1 MQLWSYAMLVIVI
14 FLALYAL
21 WLLNLVVTIQD
32 TSLFLGFVGNV
43 TNSLGTILDILVSLL
58 EIILIVVAIYSL
70 YLLWRWVQKD
80 DNDVFIHPF
89 IVGTCDGKYDGAAI
103 SDLLIAELLRIQS
116 IHKAR
121 KRPEESRQIE
131 ESSDTFVSQTGES
144 KKKPGLFATP
154 PSDTSITLPPFA
166 PSSMNFAYN
175 ISSNIT
181 VSGGPITF
189 SVDQILV
196 LPRR

>member
-1 MQLWSYAMLVIVI
+1 MQLWSYAILVIVI

-21 WLLNLVVTIQD
+21 WLLNLVITIQD

-43 TNSLGTILDILVSLL
+43 TNSLDTILDILVSLL

-116 IHKAR
+116 IHKPVRGR
-121 KRPEESRQIE
+121 KKADRSKNQAIHLSHIQGNQRKNLACLLRYLAIRP
-131 ESSDTFVSQTGES
+131 
-144 KKKPGLFATP
+144 
-154 PSDTSITLPPFA
+154 LP
-166 PSSMNFAYN
+166 Y
-175 ISSNIT
+175 
-181 VSGGPITF
+181 
-189 SVDQILV
+189 LL
-196 LPRR
+196 LPLAA